1 MSNTTYIRVLQV
13 IESFA
18 NEHLQIKR
26 FASDFPAQMPN
37 FGNDDETYPILF
49 VSPTDSIFNENTN
62 TFDIRVYCF
71 DIIEKDRTNLNT
83 ILSDTNSI
91 LNDLKIWLT
100 DGQIAG
106 IDVMESSTA
115 FPINNALL
123 DYCAGWYMDIQ
134 IEADTYS
141 ICEIPFNE
149 FPVVIDVCND
159 IVFASFLT
167 CDTLVNCEVIQNIQS
182 DIASISGRTDVY
194 VTGGTFSSTA
204 QTATFTNTT
213 GGTFSVSGFSSGI
226 DIYVTGGTFSSS
238 AATAT
243 FTNNTGGTFN
253 VTGFTTTSTG
263 GSFSVT
269 GTTNF
274 LQKVDSNSGLTNSNI
289 FDDGSLV
296 SISANTNIFGNLT
309 GNSITVNNDLF
320 LNGITL
326 FTGTARNI
334 GVDINNKVVEL
345 PIDETLSVLATNK
358 TGVSIPKGSVVYIT
372 GGQGARPTIALA
384 LADTAVTTSLAVGIT
399 LETIANNGTGI
410 VVTDG
415 IASGLNTSA
424 FVDGDRLY
432 LSPFS
437 GGGLTTIIPTS
448 PNQVTFIGTVVNAH
462 AVQGIILVNILYT
475 FKVDRLTDV
484 AISAITNNDILA
496 YEASTQLWKN
506 KSLTAIGGVTTTGT
520 TLNINGNAYDL
531 SANREWLV
539 AQGTTGVLNFSTGI
553 TFNST
558 TRINIAPITGYIVDN
573 ESNPAIPAF
582 TYVNYS
588 GATGLTV
595 TTLGTGDATYVMLD
609 GSGITFQNTFPTSTE
624 RKVKIWLGKLGH
636 PNNLITVVANEPDFI
651 TSPLA
656 QHRDLFQAFNY
667 INNGV
672 YAQANGIN
680 LTVNTTGGNVIGN
693 GINLHNSKTT
703 PNELFIPAQIPM
715 NFVYRTQTGGTGTT
729 ITAIDPNSIDI
740 GGVITPIV
748 SGASMQYIFLVPN
761 GGYVVQYGQN
771 QYNTLLGAIAMVG
784 RESFVLF
791 PNLDKNALLVSV
803 IAVAFG
809 ATDLSDTTQAQF
821 FKADKLGQIIG
832 SAGGTS
838 TTNLQGAY
846 NNSVSPQIVTNNVL
860 GALTIQGFADDTNI
874 VFQTQNTGATST
886 FMVNNAGSITA
897 TTFVKLGGAN
907 NEFLLADGSTTF
919 IIDGGLY

>member
-1 MSNTTYIRVLQV
+1 MSNVSYIRILNALGA
-13 IESFA
+13 FA
-18 NEHLQIKR
+18 SEHLQIKK
-26 FASDFPAQMPN
+26 FASDFPGQLPN
-37 FGNDDETYPILF
+37 FANRDEEYPILY
-49 VSPTDSIFNENTN
+49 VSPSTSIFNTN
-62 TFDIRVYCF
+62 AKSFDLNIYCF
-71 DIIEKDRTNLNT
+71 DLIQADRENINT

-91 LNDLKIWLT
+91 LNDLVLWLQHS
-100 DGQIAG
+100 DVDG
-106 IDVMESSTA
+106 IDLIDSSTA
-115 FPINNALL
+115 IPLNNSLL
-123 DYCAGWYMDIQ
+123 DYAAGWQMTITLEVNSY
-134 IEADTYS
+134 T
-141 ICEIPFNE
+141 ICEIPFLN
-149 FPVVIDVCND
+149 FPSITGCSTS
-159 IVFASFLT
+159 ITFPTFLT
-167 CDTLVNCEVIQNIQS
+167 CDTLENCSIIQDIQS
-182 DIASISGRTDVY
+182 DIFELSGRTDVY

-204 QTATFTNTT
+204 QTATFTNNT

-274 LQKVDSNSGLTNSNI
+274 LQKVDAFSGLTDSNI
-289 FDDGSLV
+289 FDNGSLV

-309 GNSITVNNDLF
+309 GNSMTVNNDLF

-345 PIDETLSVLATNK
+345 PIDETLTVLATNK

-437 GGGLTTIIPTS
+437 GGGLTTTIPTS

-484 AISAITNNDILA
+484 AISAITNNDVLA
-496 YEASTQLWKN
+496 YESSTQLWKN
-506 KSLTAIGGVTTTGT
+506 KSLTSIGGVTTAT
-520 TLNINGNAYDL
+520 TLNINGNVYDL
-531 SANREWLV
+531 STNREWLV
-539 AQGTTGVLNFSTGI
+539 AQGATGVLTFGTGL

-558 TRINIAPITGYIVDN
+558 TTIDIAPITGYIVDN
-573 ESNPAIPAF
+573 ETNPAIPTF
-582 TYVNYS
+582 TYVSYS

-595 TTLGTGDATYVMLD
+595 TTLGTGQSSYVLLD
-609 GSGITFQNTFPTSTE
+609 NSGITFQNTFPTSTE
-624 RKVKIWLGKLGH
+624 RKVKMWLGKIGH
-636 PNNLITVVANEPDFI
+636 PQNLITVVANEPDFI

-672 YAQANGIN
+672 YAQANGVN
-680 LTVNTTGGNVIGN
+680 LTFNTTGGNVIGN
-693 GINLHNSKTT
+693 GINLHNSKTN
-703 PNELFIPAQIPM
+703 PNELFIMAQIPA

-832 SAGGTS
+832 AAGGTS

-886 FMVNNAGSITA
+886 FLVNNAGSLSA
-897 TTFVKLGGAN
+897 TTIVKSGGTGN
-907 NEFLLADGSTTF
+907 QFLLADGAITE
-919 IIDGGLY
+919 IIDGGLF